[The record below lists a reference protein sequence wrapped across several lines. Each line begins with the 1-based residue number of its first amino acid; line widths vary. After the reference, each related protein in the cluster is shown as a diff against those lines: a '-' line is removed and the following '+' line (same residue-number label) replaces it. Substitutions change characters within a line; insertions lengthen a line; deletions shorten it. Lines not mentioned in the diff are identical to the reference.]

1 MRCVL
6 FDIDGTLLHSH
17 GAGRT
22 AMTEAFKNVYG
33 DAGSLASAFPIAG
46 KTDLQIVRDVG
57 RETGVDP
64 AVLDRRLP
72 LYWDTYVERLER
84 NLAERG
90 AAPYPGVVALLA
102 HLNRHPAAS
111 VGLLTGNME
120 RGAWL
125 KLRAA
130 GIAGAFSWGAF
141 GDAHAV
147 RADLV
152 PVALARARRESG
164 RAFAASDLVVVGDTP
179 DDIAAARAGGCRVL
193 AVATGLHDLDALRAH
208 GPDALF
214 PDLTDLDAVTAALL
228 DGTAP
233 AAAPADG

>member
-6 FDIDGTLLHSH
+6 FDIDGTLLHSR
-17 GAGRT
+17 GAGRA
-22 AMTEAFKNVYG
+22 AMTEAFKAVYG

-46 KTDLQIVRDVG
+46 KTDLQIVRGVG
-57 RETGVDP
+57 LETGVD
-64 AVLDRRLP
+64 AASLERLLP

-84 NLAERG
+84 LLAERG
-90 AAPYPGVVALLA
+90 AAPYPGVAALLGRLA
-102 HLNRHPAAS
+102 THSGAA

-130 GIAGAFSWGAF
+130 GLAGSFSWGAF

-147 RADLV
+147 RGELV
-152 PVALARARRESG
+152 PVALARARRETG
-164 RAFAASDLVVVGDTP
+164 HAFSASDLVVVGDTP

-193 AVATGLHDLDALRAH
+193 AVATGLHDSAALAAH
-208 GPDALF
+208 RPDALF
-214 PDLTDLDAVTAALL
+214 RDLTDADAVMAALL
-228 DGTAP
+228 DGDAP
-233 AAAPADG
+233 AQAPAEG